1 MSKGMIVAIILGFG
15 ILVKIFSSLKQ
26 IFKVFDNVDNLQ
38 KSSTSDHRQILDKID
53 SKSERVGDKL
63 QNVHLDQ
70 RDISNK
76 VDNVKDQLDKAQNR
90 IDSMNIGESQ
100 VQQAIDTISNQ
111 LNQLYNQR
119 KDKDLTIDEI
129 SIKYDELKRQFVFL
143 RDKNETITIENQKLR
158 QKIKELSP
166 KPSHYYHNGGPS
178 L

>member
-1 MSKGMIVAIILGFG
+1 MSQSI
-15 ILVKIFSSLKQ
+15 
-26 IFKVFDNVDNLQ
+26 
-38 KSSTSDHRQILDKID
+38 
-53 SKSERVGDKL
+53 
-63 QNVHLDQ
+63 
-70 RDISNK
+70 
-76 VDNVKDQLDKAQNR
+76 KDQLDKAQNR

-143 RDKNETITIENQKLR
+143 RDKNETTTIENQKLR

>member
-38 KSSTSDHRQILDKID
+38 KSSASDHRQILDKID
-53 SKSERVGDKL
+53 AKSERVGDKL

-143 RDKNETITIENQKLR
+143 RDKNETTTIENQKLR

-166 KPSHYYHNGGPS
+166 KPSQDYHNSGPS

>member
-1 MSKGMIVAIILGFG
+1 M
-15 ILVKIFSSLKQ
+15 
-26 IFKVFDNVDNLQ
+26 
-38 KSSTSDHRQILDKID
+38 DKID

-166 KPSHYYHNGGPS
+166 KPSLDYHNGGPS